1 MIFKIYSILI
11 QLYFSPFCCKV
22 RAYLNYNRIPYDIV
36 EVNSVLHTETKWSL
50 YDRVPILVIEN
61 ERIQLND
68 SSMIVSAIESYLRQP
83 TKTFKNIMKLYK
95 SIVEKDQKGNIS
107 FNYPEKYLIVEPSVN
122 DQIETIKKYQKILV
136 NNESQ
141 SFFGK
146 LFSRSKP
153 QPEIESKP
161 IVKKRSNEENE
172 FERQWREW
180 IDNKFIHVISPNVY
194 CTLRQSLYTFRWFS
208 KAGDWEEIFPWYER
222 WFIVYAGAIVMRL
235 VSIRLKKKYNLNDDV
250 RVSLYECGDEWTNAV
265 GDKDFLGKELS
276 KRMLR
281 ILYSVLGGSEPNLAD
296 LNAYGILT
304 AIQGCEAFDDLM
316 KNTKIQPWFER
327 MKQLVETHRVDTR
340 VHSIS

>member
-107 FNYPEKYLIVEPSVN
+107 FNYPDKYLIVEPSVN
-122 DQIETIKKYQKILV
+122 DQIETIKKDQKILV

-153 QPEIESKP
+153 QPEIESKT

-250 RVSLYECGDEWTNAV
+250 RVSLYECGDEWANAV
-265 GDKDFLGKELS
+265 GDKDFLGKE
-276 KRMLR
+276 
-281 ILYSVLGGSEPNLAD
+281 
-296 LNAYGILT
+296 
-304 AIQGCEAFDDLM
+304 
-316 KNTKIQPWFER
+316 
-327 MKQLVETHRVDTR
+327 
-340 VHSIS
+340 